1 VTPPRIRATL
11 ADGRVLTGP
20 VGGQGGMVGA
30 GAAGRESAV
39 RSLRRV
45 LDTAWWLY
53 PQGSIRIYPDYC
65 AASDGEPV
73 DVPVKGTEFE
83 VLSV

>member
-1 VTPPRIRATL
+1 
-11 ADGRVLTGP
+11 
-20 VGGQGGMVGA
+20 MVGA
-30 GAAGRESAV
+30 GAAGREGAV

-45 LDTAWWLY
+45 LDTAWWFY
-53 PQGSIRIYPDYC
+53 PRGSIRIYPDYC

-83 VLSV
+83 VVG